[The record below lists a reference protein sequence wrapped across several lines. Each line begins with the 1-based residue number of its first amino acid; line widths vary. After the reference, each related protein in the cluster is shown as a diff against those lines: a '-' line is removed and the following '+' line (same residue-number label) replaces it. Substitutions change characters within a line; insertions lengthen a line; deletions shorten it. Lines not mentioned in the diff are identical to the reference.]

1 MVTQKINK
9 ILYLV
14 LFILNSCISTEE
26 LLNSNQIYT
35 GMTASTFCQKV
46 LMTTLNE
53 DPCIGKRDFYPT
65 KKVMVLSGENEN
77 KFFIFDNVSNKNIN
91 LNTARTSKLVLITS
105 SIDEVEFFITNFIN

>member
-9 ILYLV
+9 ISYLV

-35 GMTASTFCQKV
+35 GMAASTFCQKV

-53 DPCIGKRDFYPT
+53 DPCIGKRDFYPK

-77 KFFIFDNVSNKNIN
+77 NFFIFDNVSNKNIN
-91 LNTARTSKLVLITS
+91 LNTARASKLVLITS
-105 SIDEVEFFITNFIN
+105 SIVEVEFFITNFIN